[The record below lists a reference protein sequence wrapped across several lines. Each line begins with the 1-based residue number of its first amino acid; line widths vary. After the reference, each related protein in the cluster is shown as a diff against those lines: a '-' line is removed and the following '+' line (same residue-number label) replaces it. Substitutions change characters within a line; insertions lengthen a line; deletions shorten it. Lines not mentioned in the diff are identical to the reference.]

1 MDDKSF
7 EEGRTATVTYWA
19 LGQMLRGAGMAFV
32 LVVELF
38 AMIGLIFAISHLLP
52 DQSKQMPSPYGGLLM
67 PMVVQVA

>member
-1 MDDKSF
+1 MDNKYF

-32 LVVELF
+32 LVVVLL
-38 AMIGLIFAISHLLP
+38 AMIGIIFAISHLLP
-52 DQSKQMPSPYGGLLM
+52 EQSKQMPSPYGGLVV